1 MLALLPAIV
10 FVLFLKIL
18 KKQGWEWRLAALA
31 SAVACGTCVWGIT
44 EGLSA
49 FEMLTRVGSVL
60 VWLAIAAAGVV
71 WMMAAKRKLAGN
83 SGDAAPDEESF
94 AGLDVGLKAIAGGA
108 VAICGLVLVTAL
120 LCPPNTWDAMV
131 YHMPRTVMWMS
142 NHRVSFYP
150 TPDYQQLVFAP
161 WAEYAMTQTMLL
173 SGGDRL
179 VNLVEFLS
187 YLGSALG
194 VSMIAKYLGA
204 GIRGQILAGIVG
216 LTIPELVLEASGPM
230 NTAVVTFWIV
240 TSAVFVLA
248 WNESQRVAYIV
259 CAGMAAG
266 LAILTK
272 GLAYIFLPGILLAC
286 WWMGTKTG
294 RWKLLKWA
302 WVVVVAVLVLNGA
315 HYARCYQLTGS
326 PLGMPLPD
334 YTPRLELTIAHKT
347 VSGTV
352 ANMVRNVSLHFGTPS
367 DHVNAKIAEV
377 FRKMMKLAGAN
388 PDDPAQ
394 IWLGDGFEQ
403 AHFSMHEIHA
413 GNPVHLLLLMIAGV
427 VAVWAARRGAGWMPV
442 WFVAGIA
449 AGFVYFC
456 ASLRWHVWMT
466 RLQLPIFALGAALIG
481 LVMERYFSRRAANVI
496 AGALVMMG
504 LVFSASNRIR
514 SLVPWSRVSDVYH
527 PRGELYFSDE
537 HKDVAAEYIAAAAAV
552 NQTNCNRIAI
562 DSYVADRPIR
572 RMSPSFFVYPM
583 LALIHADGGERRIWY
598 SGVRN
603 ATVRY
608 RGKMEQEKA
617 CAVICL
623 DCAGVS
629 EKLREYSAEGDGAR
643 TFGRNI
649 VSSAVLSAPANP

>member
-31 SAVACGTCVWGIT
+31 SAVACGTCVSGIT

-49 FEMLTRVGSVL
+49 FGMLTRVGSAL
-60 VWLAIAAAGVV
+60 AWLAVAAAAVV
-71 WMMAAKRKLAGN
+71 WMRVVKRKPSEN
-83 SGDAAPDEESF
+83 SGGAAPDEESF
-94 AGLDVGLKAIAGGA
+94 AGLDAGLKAVASGA
-108 VAICGLVLVTAL
+108 VVICGLVLVTAL

-142 NHRVSFYP
+142 NQRVSFYP

-173 SGGDRL
+173 GGGDRFA
-179 VNLVEFLS
+179 NLVEFLS
-187 YLGSALG
+187 YLGCALG
-194 VSMIAKYLGA
+194 VSLIAKYLGA
-204 GIRGQILAGIVG
+204 GIRGQILAGIVS
-216 LTIPELVLEASGPM
+216 LTIPALVLEASGPM

-286 WWMGTKTG
+286 WWMGTKTA

-302 WVVVVAVLVLNGA
+302 WIAVVAVLTLNGA

-326 PLGMPLPD
+326 ALGMPLPD

-367 DHVNAKIAEV
+367 DHVNGKIAVV

-394 IWLGDGFEQ
+394 TWLGDGFEQ
-403 AHFSMHEIHA
+403 AHFSTHEIHA
-413 GNPVHLLLLMIAGV
+413 GNPVHLLLLLVAGV
-427 VAVWAARRGAGWMPV
+427 LAVWAGRRGAWAPV
-442 WFVAGIA
+442 WFAAGIGA
-449 AGFVYFC
+449 AFVYFC
-456 ASLRWHVWMT
+456 ASLRWHIWMT
-466 RLQLPIFALGAALIG
+466 RLQLPMFVLGAALIG
-481 LVMERYFSRRAANVI
+481 LAMERYFSRRAANVI
-496 AGALVMMG
+496 AGALVTMG
-504 LVFSASNRIR
+504 LAFAASNRIR

-527 PRGELYFSDE
+527 PREELYFNDE
-537 HKDVAAEYIAAAAAV
+537 HKDVAAEYIAAATAI

-562 DSYVADRPIR
+562 DSYVADSMIR
-572 RMSPSFFVYPM
+572 RTSPSFFVYPM
-583 LALIHADGGERRIWY
+583 LALIHADGGDRKTWY

-608 RGKMEQEKA
+608 RAKMEQEKA

-629 EKLREYSAEGDGAR
+629 EKLQEYSAEGAGAR
-643 TFGRNI
+643 TFGRN
-649 VSSAVLSAPANP
+649 VMFSAPANP

>member
-1 MLALLPAIV
+1 MLALLPAIA
-10 FVLFLKIL
+10 FVSVLNIL
-18 KKQGWEWRLAALA
+18 KKQGWEWRLATLA

-49 FEMLTRVGSVL
+49 FGMLTRVGSAL
-60 VWLAIAAAGVV
+60 AWLAIAAAAVAWIMVV
-71 WMMAAKRKLAGN
+71 KRRVAGN
-83 SGDAAPDEESF
+83 SSDAASDEESF
-94 AGLDVGLKAIAGGA
+94 AGLEAGLKAAVGGA
-108 VAICGLVLVTAL
+108 VVICGLVLVTAL

-173 SGGDRL
+173 SGGDRFA
-179 VNLVEFLS
+179 NLVEFLS

-204 GIRGQILAGIVG
+204 GIRGQILAGIVS
-216 LTIPELVLEASGPM
+216 LTIPEPVLEASGPM

-259 CAGMAAG
+259 CAGTAAG

-286 WWMGTKTG
+286 WWMGTKTA

-302 WVVVVAVLVLNGA
+302 WIVVAVVLVLNGA
-315 HYARCYQLTGS
+315 HYARCHQLTGS
-326 PLGMPLPD
+326 ALGMPLPD

-367 DHVNAKIAEV
+367 DRVNDRIAKV
-377 FRKMMKLAGAN
+377 FRKIMKLAGAN

-394 IWLGDGFEQ
+394 TWLGDGFEQ

-413 GNPVHLLLLMIAGV
+413 GNPVHLLLLMVAGA
-427 VAVWAARRGAGWMPV
+427 VAAWAGKRGAGWMPV
-442 WFVAGIA
+442 WFAAGIA

-456 ASLRWHVWMT
+456 ASLRWHIWMT
-466 RLQLPIFALGAALIG
+466 RLQLPMFVLGAALIG

-496 AGALVMMG
+496 AGALVTMG
-504 LVFSASNRIR
+504 LVFAASNRIR

-527 PRGELYFSDE
+527 PREELYFNDE
-537 HKDVAAEYIAAAAAV
+537 HKYVAAEYIAAATAI
-552 NQTNCNRIAI
+552 NQTNCKRIAI
-562 DSYVADRPIR
+562 DSYLADPVIWRT
-572 RMSPSFFVYPM
+572 SPSFFVYPM
-583 LALIHADGGERRIWY
+583 LALIHADGGRRRTWY

-608 RGKMEQEKA
+608 RAEMEKERA

-629 EKLREYSAEGDGAR
+629 EKLHEYTAEGAGAR
-643 TFGRNI
+643 TFGRN
-649 VSSAVLSAPANP
+649 VVFSAPANP

>member
-31 SAVACGTCVWGIT
+31 SAVACGACVWGIT

-49 FEMLTRVGSVL
+49 FGMLTRAGSAL
-60 VWLAIAAAGVV
+60 AWLAIAAAAVAWIMVV
-71 WMMAAKRKLAGN
+71 KQKLAGS
-83 SGDAAPDEESF
+83 SGGAAPDGQSF
-94 AGLDVGLKAIAGGA
+94 PGLDVGLKAVAGGA

-142 NHRVSFYP
+142 NHRASFYP

-173 SGGDRL
+173 SGGDRF
-179 VNLVEFLS
+179 VDLVEFLS
-187 YLGSALG
+187 YLGSALS
-194 VSMIAKYLGA
+194 VSLIAKYLGA
-204 GIRGQILAGIVG
+204 GIRGQILAGIVS

-230 NTAVVTFWIV
+230 NTAVVAFWIA

-248 WNESQRVAYIV
+248 WGESQRVAYIV

-286 WWMGTKTG
+286 WWMGTKTA
-294 RWKLLKWA
+294 RRRLLKWA
-302 WVVVVAVLVLNGA
+302 WIAVVAVPVLNGA

-326 PLGMPLPD
+326 ALGMPLPD

-367 DHVNAKIAEV
+367 DRVNDKIAKV
-377 FRKMMKLAGAN
+377 FRKIMKLAGAN

-394 IWLGDGFEQ
+394 TWLGDGFEQ

-413 GNPVHLLLLMIAGV
+413 GNPVHLLLLMVAGV
-427 VAVWAARRGAGWMPV
+427 LAVWAGRRGAGWTPV
-442 WFVAGIA
+442 WFAAGIA

-456 ASLRWHVWMT
+456 ASLRWHIWMT
-466 RLQLPIFALGAALIG
+466 RLQLPMFVLGAALIG

-496 AGALVMMG
+496 AVALVTMG
-504 LVFSASNRIR
+504 LVFAASNRIR

-527 PRGELYFSDE
+527 PREELYFSDE
-537 HKDVAAEYIAAAAAV
+537 HKDVEAEYIAAAATI

-562 DSYVADRPIR
+562 DSYLPDPVIR
-572 RMSPSFFVYPM
+572 RTSPSFFVYPM
-583 LALIHADGGERRIWY
+583 LALIHADGRERRIWY

-603 ATVRY
+603 ATIRY
-608 RGKMEQEKA
+608 RAKMAQEKA

-629 EKLREYSAEGDGAR
+629 EKLQEYSAEGAGAR
-643 TFGRNI
+643 TFGRDI
-649 VSSAVLSAPANP
+649 VFSAPGNP